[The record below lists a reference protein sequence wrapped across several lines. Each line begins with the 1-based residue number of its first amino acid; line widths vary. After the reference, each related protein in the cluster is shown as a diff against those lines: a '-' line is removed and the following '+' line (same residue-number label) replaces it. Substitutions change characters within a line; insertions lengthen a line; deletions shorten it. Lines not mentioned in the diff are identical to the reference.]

1 MTILNG
7 GQKVKKK
14 KQKLQSRF
22 TMVKKK
28 EDEIPE
34 WVTDE
39 IQNAKFKKP
48 EELKKQGY
56 ILEFYYEDNK
66 LDAQLYDAVED
77 GRHIVTMDVA
87 KDIKMDDLLKGE
99 VYEFVFDQHKAP
111 LSKKVS
117 EFLEKEKEI
126 DMKAIYQFNLKSL
139 ELLDVGSSGESAAD
153 DSEED

>member
-1 MTILNG
+1 
-7 GQKVKKK
+7 
-14 KQKLQSRF
+14 
-22 TMVKKK
+22 MVKKK

-48 EELKKQGY
+48 EEIKSSGY

-66 LDAQLYDAVED
+66 VDIQLYDAVED

-87 KDIKMDDLLKGE
+87 KDIKIDDLLKGE

-126 DMKAIYQFNLKSL
+126 EMKAIYQFELKSL
-139 ELLDVGSSGESAAD
+139 ELVEVGSSESK
-153 DSEED
+153 EEDLEE

>member
-1 MTILNG
+1 
-7 GQKVKKK
+7 
-14 KQKLQSRF
+14 
-22 TMVKKK
+22 MVKKK

-48 EELKKQGY
+48 EEMKKAGY

-66 LDAQLYDAVED
+66 VDIQLYENVED
-77 GRHIVTMDVA
+77 GRHIVTMDVV
-87 KDIKMDDLLKGE
+87 KDIKMDDLPKGE

-126 DMKAIYQFNLKSL
+126 EMKAIYQFELKSL
-139 ELLDVGSSGESAAD
+139 ELLEVGSNESAKEGL
-153 DSEED
+153 EE

>member
-1 MTILNG
+1 M
-7 GQKVKKK
+7 VK
-14 KQKLQSRF
+14 
-22 TMVKKK
+22 KKK

-48 EELKKQGY
+48 EELKKSGY

-66 LDAQLYDAVED
+66 IDVQLYDAVED
-77 GRHIVTMDVA
+77 GRHIVTMDVP
-87 KDIKMDDLLKGE
+87 KNVKIDDLLKGE

-117 EFLEKEKEI
+117 EYLEKEKEI
-126 DMKAIYQFNLKSL
+126 DMNAIYQFELKSL
-139 ELLDVGSSGESAAD
+139 ELLDVGSSETAD
-153 DSEED
+153 DDEE

>member
-1 MTILNG
+1 M
-7 GQKVKKK
+7 VK
-14 KQKLQSRF
+14 
-22 TMVKKK
+22 KKK

-48 EELKKQGY
+48 EELKKSGY

-66 LDAQLYDAVED
+66 IDVQLYDAVED
-77 GRHIVTMDVA
+77 GRHIVTMDVP
-87 KDIKMDDLLKGE
+87 KSVKIDDLLKGE

-117 EFLEKEKEI
+117 EYLEKEKEI
-126 DMKAIYQFNLKSL
+126 DMNAIYQFDLKSL
-139 ELLDVGSSGESAAD
+139 ELLDVGSNEAAD
-153 DSEED
+153 DD

>member
-1 MTILNG
+1 
-7 GQKVKKK
+7 
-14 KQKLQSRF
+14 
-22 TMVKKK
+22 MVKKK

-48 EELKKQGY
+48 EELKGSGY

-66 LDAQLYDAVED
+66 IDIQLYDAVDD
-77 GRHIVTMDVA
+77 GRHIVTMDVV
-87 KDIKMDDLLKGE
+87 KGIKLDDLLKGE

-126 DMKAIYQFNLKSL
+126 EMKAIYQFELKSL
-139 ELLDVGSSGESAAD
+139 ELLEVGSSESVNED
-153 DSEED
+153 LEED

>member
-1 MTILNG
+1 
-7 GQKVKKK
+7 
-14 KQKLQSRF
+14 
-22 TMVKKK
+22 MVKKK

-66 LDAQLYDAVED
+66 IDVQLYDAVED
-77 GRHIVTMDVA
+77 GRHIVTMDVP
-87 KDIKMDDLLKGE
+87 KTVKIDDLLKGE

-126 DMKAIYQFNLKSL
+126 EMKAIYQFDLKSL
-139 ELLDVGSSGESAAD
+139 ELLDVSSNEATANND
-153 DSEED
+153 DIEE

>member
-1 MTILNG
+1 MA
-7 GQKVKKK
+7 
-14 KQKLQSRF
+14 
-22 TMVKKK
+22 KKK
-28 EDEIPE
+28 ENEIPD

-48 EELKKQGY
+48 EELKKSGY

-66 LDAQLYDAVED
+66 VDVQLYDAVED
-77 GRHIVTMDVA
+77 GRHIVTMDVP
-87 KDIKMDDLLKGE
+87 KSIKMDDLLKGE

-126 DMKAIYQFNLKSL
+126 EMNAIYQFELKSL
-139 ELLDVGSSGESAAD
+139 ELLDVGSDSAD
-153 DSEED
+153 DDEEE